1 MGDLAKMM
9 TGGRKGP
16 GVTTEVAILVVFA
29 MGCLVGTHVTE
40 AVIVGGAVAILLHYK
55 GPLHRFVERLG
66 ADDLRAV
73 IRLALL
79 GLVILPA
86 LPDRPYGPYGV
97 LNPFRIWLMVVLI
110 VGISL
115 GGYAAFRLLGAR
127 GGTLLGG
134 ILGGLISSTA
144 TTVSN
149 ARRAKEQPA
158 HAGAAAALIVIA
170 SCVVFGRVL
179 LEVALVAPRI
189 FGSVAPPLAAM
200 MALMALL
207 AAAAF
212 RRGTGGG
219 AGAVDEKPPAEL
231 RTAIVFGLLYAVVLL
246 LVALAREHA
255 GAGGLYA
262 VACISGLTDMDAI
275 TLSTAELAER
285 SALDPRTAWRLIL
298 VGAMANLV
306 FKGAVVAALG
316 SRELRARV
324 GVLFGIALAGGGAI
338 LALWP

>member
-16 GVTTEVAILVVFA
+16 GVTTEVAILVVFT
-29 MGCLVGTHVTE
+29 MGCLLATHVTE
-40 AVIVGGAVAILLHYK
+40 AVICGGAVAILLHYK

-86 LPDRPYGPYGV
+86 LPDRPWGPYGV

-115 GGYAAFRLLGAR
+115 GAYVAYRLLGAR
-127 GGTLLGG
+127 RGSILGG

-149 ARRAKEQPA
+149 ARRAKEEPA
-158 HAGAAAALIVIA
+158 ESGTAAAVIAIA

-179 LEVALVAPRI
+179 LEVGLVAPRI
-189 FGSVAPPLAAM
+189 FGTVAPPLAAM
-200 MALMALL
+200 MTLMAVL
-207 AAAAF
+207 AAVAF
-212 RRGTGGG
+212 RLGTGGG
-219 AGAVDEKPPAEL
+219 AGAPDPKPPTEL
-231 RTAIVFGLLYAVVLL
+231 KPAILFGLLYAVVLL
-246 LVALAREHA
+246 LVAFARERFGH
-255 GAGGLYA
+255 GGLYA
-262 VACISGLTDMDAI
+262 VAGLSGLTDMDAI
-275 TLSTAELAER
+275 TLSTAELAGQ
-285 SALDPRTAWRLIL
+285 SALDERTAWRVIL
-298 VGAMANLV
+298 VSSMANV
-306 FKGAVVAALG
+306 AFKGLVVAVLG
-316 SRELRARV
+316 SPQLRARV
-324 GVLFGIALAGGGAI
+324 GALFAVALAGGGAI
-338 LALWP
+338 LWLWP